1 MQSLP
6 HESLLQ
12 LLAEISVAFVGFSM
26 LASVFRAS
34 KGDDRVRFADFRNV
48 AETGLLATVGSLT
61 PLFLSV
67 NDARILRHH
76 ERGARKLSQRAGHR
90 AQPLSSRSFDNRATP
105 WKAPKFK

>member
-34 KGDDRVRFADFRNV
+34 KGDDRVRFGDFRNV
-48 AETGLLATVGSLT
+48 AETGLLATLGSLAPPFLNT
-61 PLFLSV
+61 PASV
-67 NDARILRHH
+67 RHSNSERRRDAP
-76 ERGARKLSQRAGHR
+76 Q
-90 AQPLSSRSFDNRATP
+90 F
-105 WKAPKFK
+105 